1 MESNREIFSPN
12 EHVLV
17 NVVPTGMIM
26 PGMGSYRIMEENESS
41 QRILQAARNGL
52 CQSFFIVM
60 SDPRI
65 DEVPD
70 RFYRTGVIVKVEADP
85 KDPIVNLRG
94 MFRAERLKL
103 RRVEGPGWEFWVVT
117 TKKVEDENCDN
128 YFVENHQQVMADMIK
143 IKTLLIWFTT
153 QAKGFYNFDNR
164 LMLRTVDSCEN
175 IDWGNKD
182 EVDNFIWAV
191 LSSVPDLFQNDKQPF
206 LESTSLPER
215 IELCV
220 KTLNRRLGL
229 LEIQKRGS
237 LKDGNKTRAN
247 NNIPVTGS
255 KDQGE
260 LGANSPPEIIERW
273 GKYKKI
279 KDTLSDAQ
287 EKEIL
292 GDFAR
297 LRSSQSGQ
305 GEYNMFIN
313 HLDWLLALYSTTD
326 TPMEKDVSKTEKTL
340 GESHYGLEDVKSEI
354 YNHLAV
360 KTLNPKGKAPILCF
374 VGPPGVGKTSIGKS
388 IAESLDLKFIRLS
401 LGGIRDEAE
410 IRGHRRTYIGAI
422 PGKIIQEIVRSSVKN
437 PVFMLDEIDKLSN
450 DFRGDPSSALLEVLD
465 PEQNYSFQ
473 DHYIGAPYD
482 LSGVLFLCT
491 ANTAS
496 GIQPALLDRMNV
508 VSVSGYTEF
517 QKIQIAKKFL
527 IPKQFVETGLAGGG
541 VSPCWPDN
549 NPDPIISKIVGGYTR
564 EAGVRE
570 LERQIHKLLSVWV
583 RQYLK
588 EDDNKKPLEILIT
601 EELVEKFLGLPK
613 QAHERVNVTEV
624 GEAIGLVWTPVGGD
638 TIYIQAQL
646 TPHGRTEKDISQTG
660 NLGIIFEEAN
670 KNAFTVVKNELR
682 NDKETMKKLT
692 DNLMCVSVPEGAIPK
707 DGPSAGI
714 TMKMAMHSELI
725 GRPLKPYVA
734 MSGEIT
740 IKGRIRAVGGI
751 KEKILA
757 AYRDGVKEVILP
769 ATNKRDIDKEIPD
782 EIKRNIKFHY
792 VSYVKEILPIVFPE
806 N

>member
-17 NVVPTGMIM
+17 NVIPTGMIM

-164 LMLRTVDSCEN
+164 LMLRTVDSFEN

-660 NLGIIFEEAN
+660 NLGKIFEEAN

-757 AYRDGVKEVILP
+757 AYRD
-769 ATNKRDIDKEIPD
+769 
-782 EIKRNIKFHY
+782 
-792 VSYVKEILPIVFPE
+792 
-806 N
+806 

>member
-17 NVVPTGMIM
+17 NVIPTGMIM

-164 LMLRTVDSCEN
+164 LMLRTVDSFEN

-660 NLGIIFEEAN
+660 NLGKIFEEAN